1 VKERAWSVA
10 LLLLARVV
18 RALHAYPRLEVN
30 TYSVPVQNLDPALDG
45 FTIVQVSDL
54 HVGPG
59 PWLPPRWE
67 EAAAVVRAGEADL
80 VVNTG
85 DFLQW
90 EPPPEKARRVF
101 ERFLPGSGR
110 GDDPALAVAILGNH
124 DYIAGEE
131 AVCALTRELRTEGVH
146 VLTNEVMSVRHGNST
161 VTLVG
166 LAAERPGVDKAIEAL
181 TRAPRPRI
189 VLVHRP
195 DEAVA
200 LPAGSAD
207 LVLAGHTHGGQVALP
222 GVRAFT
228 VRHFCKSQFVEGW
241 YAVSGNRLYVN
252 RGLGCT
258 GYPVRFRSRPE
269 VSIFRLTRAEV
280 QQDRIQLTGP
290 SSGVARSAMPDSRGR
305 RNGAIPVRC
314 GEPPPQPGDPVCRS
328 LPSRR
333 QP

>member
-1 VKERAWSVA
+1 MTDESQGGEGSSLRERVYRAA

-18 RALHAYPRLEVN
+18 RRLHAYPRLEVN
-30 TYSVPVQNLDPALDG
+30 EYAVPVPNLDPALDG

-54 HVGPG
+54 HIGPG
-59 PWLPPRWE
+59 PWLPPTW
-67 EAAAVVRAGEADL
+67 EAAAEVVRSGEADL

-101 ERFLPGSGR
+101 ERFLPGSGH

-124 DYIAGEE
+124 DYFAGEE
-131 AVCALTRELRTEGVH
+131 AVSSLTRELRTEGVH
-146 VLTNEVMSVRHGNST
+146 VLTNEVMSVRHGSSIVT
-161 VTLVG
+161 VAG
-166 LAAERPGVDKAIEAL
+166 LARERPGMEEAIEAL
-181 TRAPRPRI
+181 ARAPRPRV
-189 VLVHRP
+189 VLVHWP
-195 DEAVA
+195 DEAVS

-222 GVRAFT
+222 GLRAFT

-269 VSIFRLTRAEV
+269 VTIFRLTR
-280 QQDRIQLTGP
+280 
-290 SSGVARSAMPDSRGR
+290 
-305 RNGAIPVRC
+305 
-314 GEPPPQPGDPVCRS
+314 
-328 LPSRR
+328 
-333 QP
+333 